1 MARTLAGALLNAI
14 NIFTKTQAGTPQVLT
29 SSGGFV
35 AFDASNGNNARLTL
49 TENTTLQ
56 NPTNLID
63 GSGGNIQIT
72 QGAGP
77 YTLAFGGAWTTID
90 GSATTVSTTN
100 GAVNLLTWYYDNGVL
115 TYSFGNR
122 GIA

>member
-1 MARTLAGALLNAI
+1 MARTLAGVLLSAI
-14 NIFTKTQAGTPQVLT
+14 NIFTKTQAGTPQILT
-29 SSGGFV
+29 SSGGLV
-35 AFDASNGNNARLTL
+35 AFNASQGNNARLTL
-49 TENTTLQ
+49 IENTVLQ

-77 YTLAFGGAWTTID
+77 YTLGFGGDWVSVD
-90 GSATTVSTTN
+90 GSAGVVSTTN
-100 GAVNLLTWYYDNGVL
+100 GAVNVLTWYYDNGEL
-115 TYSFGNR
+115 TYSFANR